1 MTRWGLVLL
10 LAFVALGLR
19 SSVDT
24 SRALRYG
31 VWVVVGVLLLVT
43 VRNHAL

>member
-1 MTRWGLVLL
+1 VTRWGLVLL

-31 VWVVVGVLLLVT
+31 VWVVVGVLLFVT